1 MRVTKWSLGSFGLCV
16 LVGNAAG
23 GAIFTDTF
31 DSIDPNWIT
40 DRYEPAMFE
49 SIADPT
55 LRNEGN
61 VLRLGVDDADSEA
74 NRPGA
79 FSSTFYN
86 TQGRQMNMAPGVG
99 PNWSVSADVFIDA
112 SWDPANGNSRRTG
125 LWTRDSNPVENDS
138 NYPIMSFLSQD
149 NDFSLRAWD
158 SLVGWHD
165 LGLSSF
171 NGFDTW
177 NTMTI
182 EATGSSFDYY
192 LNGTFLWSDLTAS
205 TPGNEDLSR
214 FFLQAYNFGDG
225 GYEVYWDNV
234 SVTPTP
240 GTLSLLGIGVL
251 ACGRRRR

>member
-1 MRVTKWSLGSFGLCV
+1 MGLCA
-16 LVGNAAG
+16 LAGNATG
-23 GAIFTDTF
+23 GVIFADTF
-31 DSIDPNWIT
+31 DSINPNWTT
-40 DRYEPAMFE
+40 DRYAPAIFE

-55 LRNEGN
+55 LRNDGN
-61 VLRLGVDDADSEA
+61 VLRLGVDDADSET

-99 PNWSVSADVFIDA
+99 PSWTISAEVFIDS
-112 SWDPANGNSRRTG
+112 SWDPTTGNSRSTG
-125 LWTRDSNPVENDS
+125 IWTRDSNPVENNS
-138 NYPIMSFLSQD
+138 NYPIMNFHTQD
-149 NDFSLRAWD
+149 NNFSLRAWD
-158 SLVGWHD
+158 SLVGWQD
-165 LGLSSF
+165 LGTSAF

-214 FFLQAYNFGDG
+214 FFLQAYNFGEG
-225 GYEVYWDNV
+225 GYEVYWDNLV
-234 SVTPTP
+234 VTPTP
-240 GTLSLLGIGVL
+240 GTLSLLGLGVL
-251 ACGRRRR
+251 GCQRRRR